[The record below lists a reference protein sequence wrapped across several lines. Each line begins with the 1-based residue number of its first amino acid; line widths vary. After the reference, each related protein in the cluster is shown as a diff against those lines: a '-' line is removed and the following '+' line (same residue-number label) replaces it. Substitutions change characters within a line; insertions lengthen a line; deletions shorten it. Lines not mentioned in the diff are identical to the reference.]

1 MRKESADDDGNV
13 RAGREPCA
21 VGSLSPLDE
30 DRAGVRGPG
39 LVPLSPLDGERVG
52 VRGDCGYDMAS
63 FISRIKDSR
72 TPRLQCQTA
81 PAKAYA
87 MVNQN
92 M

>member
-21 VGSLSPLDE
+21 VGS
-30 DRAGVRGPG
+30 
-39 LVPLSPLDGERVG
+39 LSPLDGERVG